1 MMEIAKEAYENCYVC
16 TVDIAGAYLNVNRCS
31 VKVHMRLDK
40 RITDML
46 MSLDQS
52 YNRYVNIDG
61 TSVVLLDKALC
72 GCVEATSRV

>member
-1 MMEIAKEAYENCYVC
+1 MMEIAKAAYENRYVC
-16 TVDIAGAYLNVNRCS
+16 TVDITRAYLNVNMGS

-52 YNRYVNIDG
+52 INRYVNID
-61 TSVVLLDKALC
+61 VMW
-72 GCVEATSRV
+72 